1 MMHLPVDAY
10 FIQCYISIYLYI
22 IHLYYSV
29 LYYSYFTSFPQTFT
43 EDPDWMGL
51 IFQLII
57 AGQVAAPLQFGFT
70 TVYIGKTMKY
80 YTSSVDAQFV
90 LFLTKPQHR
99 TLVGL

>member
-1 MMHLPVDAY
+1 
-10 FIQCYISIYLYI
+10 
-22 IHLYYSV
+22 
-29 LYYSYFTSFPQTFT
+29 
-43 EDPDWMGL
+43 MGL